1 MGDEPQDGYRRRW
14 ACVWR
19 EPRHADR
26 LKVVPRA
33 GGARS
38 KQSVVESRE
47 VIVEAPG
54 DAACQLMGQVLSGDK
69 DIGHILPIPSDTMQL
84 FDECRGASLL
94 SLPSTMASYITGG
107 TRITGDHS

>member
-1 MGDEPQDGYRRRW
+1 MGNEPQDGYRRRW
-14 ACVWR
+14 ACVRR
-19 EPRHADR
+19 EPRNADR

-33 GGARS
+33 GGAPS
-38 KQSVVESRE
+38 KQSMAGSGE
-47 VIVEAPG
+47 VMMEAPG
-54 DAACQLMGQVLSGDK
+54 NAECQLIEQVLSGDK